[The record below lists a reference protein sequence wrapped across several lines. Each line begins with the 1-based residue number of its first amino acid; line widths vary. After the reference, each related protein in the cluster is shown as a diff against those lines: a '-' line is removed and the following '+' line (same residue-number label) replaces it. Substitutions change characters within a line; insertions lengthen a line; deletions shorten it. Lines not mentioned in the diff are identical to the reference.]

1 MSAGRTEAF
10 QGHPSRFIQASLAL
24 APRPPGQAITTE
36 AFDLAPVRWLI
47 YAVGPIYQAPRL
59 AWLVQQPLQLEGV
72 AGAAA
77 PSKGSPFSV
86 PDMHR

>member
-1 MSAGRTEAF
+1 VSAGRTEAF